1 MHKKEVVPV
10 IPSKEMVIGTA
21 KAPVRLT
28 VFGDYESA
36 ETRELN
42 EVIKKVFDNFK
53 EDVNFVFRHFPLTH
67 IHQRAHKAA
76 EAAIAAGQ
84 EGKFWEMH
92 QQLLEN
98 PHALGVISLKSHSR
112 EAGVVNKKFLE
123 QLMNGDFG
131 WYVQDDIREG
141 LELGVREIPALFI
154 NGKMMDKP
162 LTINRVNSA
171 IRKELSNAKGSSV
184 KGKSRAAA

>member
-1 MHKKEVVPV
+1 MNKKEVAPV
-10 IPSKEMVIGTA
+10 IPSKEMIIGTA

-28 VFGDYESA
+28 VFGDYESS

-42 EVIKKVFDNFK
+42 EVIKKVLDGFNGK
-53 EDVNFVFRHFPLTH
+53 VNFVFRHFPLTS

-92 QQLLEN
+92 QQLLGH
-98 PHALGVISLKSHSR
+98 PHELGIISLKAHSR

-131 WYVQDDIREG
+131 WYVQDDLREG
-141 LELGVREIPALFI
+141 IALGIREIPALLI
-154 NGKMMDKP
+154 NEKILEKP
-162 LTINRVNSA
+162 LTLTRINKA
-171 IRKELSNAKGSSV
+171 IRKELLKYKGPSV
-184 KGKSRAAA
+184 AGNKRAAA

>member
-1 MHKKEVVPV
+1 MHKKEVIPV
-10 IPSKEMVIGTA
+10 IPSKEMIIGNA
-21 KAPVRLT
+21 KAPVQLIM
-28 VFGDYESA
+28 FGDYESL

-42 EVIKKVFDNFK
+42 EVIKKVFTGFK
-53 EDVNFVFRHFPLTH
+53 DQVNFVFRHFPLTN

-92 QQLLEN
+92 QQLLQH
-98 PHALGVISLKSHSR
+98 PHQLGIISLKAHSR
-112 EAGVVNKKFLE
+112 EAGVVNKKILE

-141 LELGVREIPALFI
+141 IAMGVREVPTLFI
-154 NGKMMDKP
+154 NGKMVDKP
-162 LTINRVNSA
+162 LTLNRINKLIREKLSKHKGPSVNKSA
-171 IRKELSNAKGSSV
+171 
-184 KGKSRAAA
+184 RAAA

>member
-1 MHKKEVVPV
+1 
-10 IPSKEMVIGTA
+10 
-21 KAPVRLT
+21 
-28 VFGDYESA
+28 
-36 ETRELN
+36 
-42 EVIKKVFDNFK
+42 
-53 EDVNFVFRHFPLTH
+53 VNFVFRHFPLTH

-141 LELGVREIPALFI
+141 LELGVREIPALFHQWK
-154 NGKMMDKP
+154 NDGQTTDH
-162 LTINRVNSA
+162 
-171 IRKELSNAKGSSV
+171 
-184 KGKSRAAA
+184 KSCQ

>member
-1 MHKKEVVPV
+1 MHKKEVAPV
-10 IPSKEMVIGTA
+10 IPSKEMIIGTA

-28 VFGDYESA
+28 VFGDYESS

-42 EVIKKVFDNFK
+42 EVIKKVLDGFNGK
-53 EDVNFVFRHFPLTH
+53 VNFVFRHFPLTS

-92 QQLLEN
+92 QQLLGH
-98 PHALGVISLKSHSR
+98 PHELGIISLKAHSR

-131 WYVQDDIREG
+131 WHVQDDLREG
-141 LELGVREIPALFI
+141 IALGIREIPALLI
-154 NGKMMDKP
+154 NEKILGKP
-162 LTINRVNSA
+162 LTLTRINKA
-171 IRKELSNAKGSSV
+171 IRKELSKYKGPSV
-184 KGKSRAAA
+184 AGNKRAAA